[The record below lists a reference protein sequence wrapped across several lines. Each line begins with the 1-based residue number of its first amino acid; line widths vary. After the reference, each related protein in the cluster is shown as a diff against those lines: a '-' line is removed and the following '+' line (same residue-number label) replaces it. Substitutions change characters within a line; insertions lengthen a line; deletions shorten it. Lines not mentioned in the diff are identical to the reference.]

1 MLEYNKIQL
10 RWVPWKS
17 SKGCL
22 AFCCLALQEAP
33 GGFSWNDNARSYLSL
48 FFLAGLGQFSLAVG
62 HPTPVSQ
69 TYSHVQITIFFHSVD
84 TLPSWRVWKFPNAFI
99 HKTLRSVNRCLI
111 FENIFCPP
119 MLPVHFILKCGS
131 TLSLSPLG
139 GCLKIFLGECMWY
152 RWISEESTRRLGFQL
167 QG

>member
-1 MLEYNKIQL
+1 MGTLEILKGMPRFL
-10 RWVPWKS
+10 LPGPSGSPWGIFMKWQCQVLLEPFFFFFGWFRAVLS
-17 SKGCL
+17 S
-22 AFCCLALQEAP
+22 
-33 GGFSWNDNARSYLSL
+33 SRSPYPSISNLFPCPNNYLL
-48 FFLAGLGQFSLAVG
+48 
-62 HPTPVSQ
+62 
-69 TYSHVQITIFFHSVD
+69 SVD
-84 TLPSWRVWKFPNAFI
+84 TPPSWRVWEFPNAFI

-139 GCLKIFLGECMWY
+139 GCLKIFLGECVWY